1 MSPAIKELLR
11 HVASW
16 PQEDQEELADV
27 ARDIEAR
34 RTGVYRATPEELK
47 ALDEADRSGLA
58 DPSGADGG
66 YISDE
71 RR

>member
-1 MSPAIKELLR
+1 MSPAIKELLQ

-34 RTGVYRATPEELK
+34 RTGVYRATAEELK
-47 ALDEADRSGLA
+47 TLDEADRSGIA
-58 DPSGADGG
+58 SEQ
-66 YISDE
+66 S
-71 RR
+71 